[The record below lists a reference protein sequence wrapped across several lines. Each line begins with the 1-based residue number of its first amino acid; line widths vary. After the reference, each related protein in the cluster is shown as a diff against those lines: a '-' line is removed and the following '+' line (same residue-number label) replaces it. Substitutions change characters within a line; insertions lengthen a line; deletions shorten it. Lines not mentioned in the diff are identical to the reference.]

1 MAGEDDA
8 ALIRPRVSGLGFL
21 LMFAS
26 DLAPGLVAACAIAPA
41 LLLLWLVIAGD
52 SRPEPPRVVWTCVA
66 LGAVSVLPVAVV
78 ELWLL
83 HHLTFSINPLLSA
96 AQNALWIAAIPE
108 ETVKVGIIAA
118 VALRSR
124 EFDEPMDGVVYGTA
138 VGLGFAAVENF
149 LYVIHNAHLVVVAG
163 MRGIMSVPFHGA
175 VGAIAGAY
183 TARARFGGALG
194 AHRHDGRWRT
204 RMFVLAW
211 LIPVVLHGLFDWSVF
226 SLGALGQLS
235 ATAPSARIGGLI
247 LLIVVIWLAVGF
259 GAIAFAV
266 RLARRIARRQK
277 AYFDTKRLPP
287 VHWRAIWAR
296 SLSGLGLSVVAV
308 VMLVIGDF
316 TAKLGG
322 LVVGAI
328 AVAISAHCAKC
339 LNEVAQAAHRR
350 RVAANPG

>member
-1 MAGEDDA
+1 
-8 ALIRPRVSGLGFL
+8 
-21 LMFAS
+21 
-26 DLAPGLVAACAIAPA
+26 
-41 LLLLWLVIAGD
+41 
-52 SRPEPPRVVWTCVA
+52 
-66 LGAVSVLPVAVV
+66 
-78 ELWLL
+78 
-83 HHLTFSINPLLSA
+83 
-96 AQNALWIAAIPE
+96 
-108 ETVKVGIIAA
+108 
-118 VALRSR
+118 
-124 EFDEPMDGVVYGTA
+124 
-138 VGLGFAAVENF
+138 
-149 LYVIHNAHLVVVAG
+149 
-163 MRGIMSVPFHGA
+163 
-175 VGAIAGAY
+175 
-183 TARARFGGALG
+183 
-194 AHRHDGRWRT
+194 
-204 RMFVLAW
+204 MFVLAW

-328 AVAISAHCAKC
+328 AVAISAHCAKY